1 MDVDEPL
8 NIPAYLCNNDY
19 EIAALVNQVDIDIQY
34 DIQEVQDLKDKY
46 DLAILEITAKKSEIK
61 NLKAKLKS
69 KGEDFENP
77 RSLAGKLYYDKEFAD
92 VKIVCIGKTFDCH
105 KAVLSCQSEVFKTMT
120 KNKALIEKQE
130 AVMEIHENDIKSDT
144 MEQLLFYVYHEK
156 VRDVQMI
163 NTELLRGADKYN
175 VIGLFGM
182 CVKYLQSNL
191 SFLRNIDIQYDIQ
204 KVQDLTD
211 KYDSAVLEIKAKES
225 EIENLKAEL
234 KTKEEDCE
242 NLHSLAGK
250 LYYEK
255 EFTDVKIVCVD
266 KTFDCHKAVLSCQNE
281 VLKTMIKNKGSTEK
295 QAALMEIYENDV
307 NSITME
313 QLLFYVYHEKV
324 KDIQMINTDLLRA
337 ADKYN
342 VLSLFDMCVEYLQ
355 SNLSL
360 ENALDVLVSAE
371 LINQKN
377 LFDSASRFV
386 RRNTGRLN
394 KTGAY
399 KEMFEKDPKFIAI
412 VMSKF
417 LDVEQERFEISF

>member
-1 MDVDEPL
+1 MDVHAPL
-8 NIPAYLCNNDY
+8 NQYQID
-19 EIAALVNQVDIDIQY
+19 EIVNQIELG
-34 DIQEVQDLKDKY
+34 DIQEVEDCADLRDKY
-46 DLAILEITAKKSEIK
+46 YRAVLEIRAHESEIK
-61 NLKAKLKS
+61 NLKAELKAI
-69 KGEDFENP
+69 KDDCENP
-77 RSLAGKLYYDKEFAD
+77 QILAGKLYYDKEFAD
-92 VKIVCIGKTFDCH
+92 VKIVCVDKNFDCH
-105 KAVLSCQSEVFKTMT
+105 KAVLSCQSEVFKTMI

-130 AVMEIHENDIKSDT
+130 AVMEIYENDINSDT
-144 MEQLLFYVYHEK
+144 MEQLLFYVYHAK
-156 VRDVQMI
+156 VRDIQMI
-163 NTELLRGADKYN
+163 NTNLLRAADKYN

-182 CVKYLQSNL
+182 CFKYLQSNL
-191 SFLRNIDIQYDIQ
+191 SFSRKIDIQYDIQ
-204 KVQDLTD
+204 DVQDLTD
-211 KYDSAVLEIKAKES
+211 EYDSAVLEIQAKES

-234 KTKEEDCE
+234 KTKEKDCE
-242 NLHSLAGK
+242 NLQSLAGK

-281 VLKTMIKNKGSTEK
+281 VFKTMIKNKTSTEK

-342 VLSLFDMCVEYLQ
+342 VLSLFDMCVKYLQ

-386 RRNTGRLN
+386 RKNTGRLN